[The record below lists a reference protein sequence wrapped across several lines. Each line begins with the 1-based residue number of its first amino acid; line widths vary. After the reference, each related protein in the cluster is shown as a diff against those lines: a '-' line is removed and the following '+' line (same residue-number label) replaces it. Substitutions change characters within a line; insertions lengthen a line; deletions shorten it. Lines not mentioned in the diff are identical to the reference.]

1 LLLPDCDTSETH
13 RTQSIGILSRS
24 MTVERHLTLQELT
37 LRPGGEWT
45 PQHRG
50 WLVARVAE
58 GVGYWM
64 QNGNVRELNVG
75 DGFVA
80 GFSANLVLRSSQL
93 GALKLQFFSVL
104 PQHLN
109 GVLTVAEAH
118 QLEGAPDNRLPQVSI
133 FSAAEPIGQKFSR
146 LAESAHVD
154 GLPAR
159 CALLQLWVSALT
171 GVMTSPVSES
181 GGNKLHERFRQI
193 VGKMTEAE
201 LSETSL
207 ADIARQ
213 LHCSERHF
221 SRLFRE
227 EFGVPFRARQIELR
241 LQRAQQLLA
250 GSDSKIINVA
260 YESGYRHLGLF
271 NAMFKKRFGVTP
283 GEWRQ
288 QNAPKNSPPQSR
300 NIFSKTTSAI
310 AVLLLMAGIFFSPPV
325 FAQTNSADT
334 EAMAK
339 ARAALLQKMAEP
351 DAPEKN
357 ARIHWVPASTNAG
370 PRFKVERFYVAGNSL
385 LTPGAVGD
393 VITNVPDAF
402 GTNVSFEDI
411 QAALG
416 DLQMAYRERGF
427 VTVSVVLPPQKLTN
441 ATVKVQVT
449 EAPLVAINVTG
460 NRYFSTENILRAL
473 PSLHTNMMLNSHVFQ
488 RELDLANASRDR
500 QIYPVI
506 GPGPEPRT
514 SALTLKVK
522 DTLPLHARVELNND
536 NTPGTPALR
545 VNTTAQYDNLW
556 DLNHQIGVQYSFS
569 PEQFKGLDNYNT
581 TPFDDPLVANYS
593 AYYRMPLANAN
604 SVQRQVE
611 ANPSSFGYNEVTHQ
625 FNLPP
630 PTDQPTLTFFAS
642 RATTDSGVQLGKL
655 TPVVST
661 PLLTIDSQNS
671 GENISLNDGLGASL
685 SLPLPQ
691 IANVSSTL
699 TFGLNFKHYQVTSYN
714 TNNFISSFTFTNGNL
729 GPTTSVTRVSSPQPK
744 HVTTL
749 DYIPFNVG
757 FNGSVPDAMGT
768 TYFNTTVN
776 FNPLNVFSGNG
787 EFSRA
792 SYSTNSRAHY
802 VTVVMGADRVQTIYK
817 DWSVKLH
824 ADGQWANAP
833 LFSNEQYAMGGL
845 ASVRGYQNGEGY
857 GDNGWRATI
866 EPQTPQIKIGM
877 AGNDGSE
884 APVWVRASVFTD
896 YGQIYRIDSFPNG
909 ANSVN
914 YWGAGFGVTANIGNH
929 LDARLTVAWP
939 LLTDPLLSPAGKST
953 AAGNIHV
960 YFALG
965 AQF

>member
-1 LLLPDCDTSETH
+1 
-13 RTQSIGILSRS
+13 
-24 MTVERHLTLQELT
+24 M
-37 LRPGGEWT
+37 LRPSGEWT

-50 WLVARVAE
+50 WMVARVAE

-64 QNGNVRELNVG
+64 QGGNVRELNVG

-80 GFSANLVLRSSQL
+80 GFNANVILRSSQL
-93 GALKLQFFSVL
+93 GPLKLQFFTVQ
-104 PQHLN
+104 PQYLN

-118 QLEGAPDNRLPQVSI
+118 QLEAAPDSLLPQISI
-133 FSAAEPIGQKFSR
+133 FSAAEPVAQKFAR
-146 LAESAHVD
+146 LAEPAHAD

-159 CALLQLWVSALT
+159 CALLQLWVGAVT
-171 GVMTSPVSES
+171 GMMTSPVSES
-181 GGNKLHERFRQI
+181 GVNKLHERFRQL

-201 LSETSL
+201 LAESSL
-207 ADIARQ
+207 PDIARQ

-221 SRLFRE
+221 SRIFRE

-241 LQRAQQLLA
+241 LQRARQLLA
-250 GSDSKIINVA
+250 GSDAKIINVA

-288 QNAPKNSPPQSR
+288 QNTPKNSPAQSR
-300 NIFSKTTSAI
+300 NDFSKISSVI
-310 AVLLLMAGIFFSPPV
+310 GVLMVMLGLFFSWPV
-325 FAQTNSADT
+325 IAQTNSDGDT
-334 EAMAK
+334 EVVAK
-339 ARAALLQKMAEP
+339 ARAALLQKMAEL
-351 DAPEKN
+351 DAEEKNATALQAAAERN
-357 ARIHWVPASTNAG
+357 ARIHWVPVSTNAG
-370 PRFKVERFYVAGNSL
+370 PRFTVERFRVEGNSL
-385 LTPGAVGD
+385 LTPDVVGD
-393 VITNVPDAF
+393 VITNVPQAF
-402 GTNVSFEDI
+402 GTNVSLPAI

-460 NRYFSTENILRAL
+460 NHWFSTDNVLRSL

-556 DLNHQIGVQYSFS
+556 DLNHQIGIQYSFS
-569 PEQFKGLDNYNT
+569 PEQWKANDIYST

-593 AYYRMPLANAN
+593 AYYRMPLANAS
-604 SVQRQVE
+604 SVQQQVE

-630 PTDQPTLTFFAS
+630 ATGQPELTFFAS
-642 RATTDSGVQLGKL
+642 RSTTETGVKFGSKSNVVDNPPLITIASQDSGDNL
-655 TPVVST
+655 T
-661 PLLTIDSQNS
+661 
-671 GENISLNDGLGASL
+671 LNDDLGWRL
-685 SLPLPQ
+685 SVPLRELAG
-691 IANVSSTL
+691 ISSTVSL
-699 TFGLNFKHYQVTSYN
+699 GLDYKHYQGVSYN
-714 TNNFISSFTFTNGNL
+714 TNNFYATTTFVNSQGQLQTNTA
-729 GPTTSVTRVSSPQPK
+729 TTSSGQEPVF
-744 HVTTL
+744 TTL
-749 DYIPFNVG
+749 DYL
-757 FNGSVPDAMGT
+757 
-768 TYFNTTVN
+768 
-776 FNPLNVFSGNG
+776 PLNVALNGSIPDSWGTTFFNVQANFNLAVLYSHVQSSTNNTHGGFS
-787 EFSRA
+787 EA
-792 SYSTNSRAHY
+792 AYSTNAQNNY
-802 VTVVMGADRVQTIYK
+802 VTLQMGADRVQTIYK
-817 DWSVKLH
+817 DWTVKLH
-824 ADGQWANAP
+824 ADGQWANTP
-833 LFSNEQYAMGGL
+833 LFSNEQYAMGG
-845 ASVRGYQNGEGY
+845 AGSVRGYQNGEEY
-857 GDNGWRATI
+857 GDTGWRATI
-866 EPQTPQIKIGM
+866 EPQTPQVSIGM
-877 AGNDGSE
+877 AGNEGSE
-884 APVWVRASVFTD
+884 VPVWVRGSVFTD
-896 YGQIYRIDSFPNG
+896 FGEIYRIDSFSNG
-909 ANSVN
+909 AKSLS
-914 YWGAGFGVTANIGNH
+914 YWGAGFGATASIGNH
-929 LDARLTVAWP
+929 MDARVSVAWP
-939 LLTDPLLSPAGKST
+939 LLSDPISNT